1 MRYYHRTHLSPDE
14 VLAAAQSYFGGRLAP
29 SEETNRRRSFA
40 GAMGKVSVAVKAEG
54 GHYTFVDVTT
64 DQVGEAELD
73 KVAKRFLALVH
84 QKADPSYQVRG
95 AY

>member
-1 MRYYHRTHLSPDE
+1 MRYFHRTHLSPDE

-29 SEETNRRRSFA
+29 SEETPRRRAFA
-40 GAMGKVSVAVKAEG
+40 GSLGKVSVAVRAEG

-73 KVAKRFLALVH
+73 KVAKRFLSLIH
-84 QKADPSYQVRG
+84 QKAHPAYHLRG

>member
-1 MRYYHRTHLSPDE
+1 MRYFHRTHLSPDD
-14 VLAAAQSYFGGRLAP
+14 VLAAAQAYFGPRLAP
-29 SEETNRRRSFA
+29 SEEAPRRRAFA
-40 GAMGKVSVAVKAEG
+40 GALGKVAVSARAEG

-73 KVAKRFLALVH
+73 KVAKRFLALIH
-84 QKADPSYQVRG
+84 QQAEPTHRLRG

>member
-1 MRYYHRTHLSPDE
+1 MRYFHRTHLPPDE
-14 VLAAAQSYFGGRLAP
+14 VLAAAQSYFGAHLAP
-29 SEETNRRRSFA
+29 SEEAPRRRSFA
-40 GAMGKVSVAVKAEG
+40 GALGKVSVAVRAEG

-73 KVAKRFLALVH
+73 KVAKRFLTLVH
-84 QKADPSYQVRG
+84 QKADPAHHARG